1 MTKTI
6 LNIEGMQCGMCE
18 SHVNDAIRN
27 NFAVKK
33 VTSSHAKNRTEILS
47 EQPLDEQK
55 LREVI
60 DKTGY
65 TLTGLT
71 SEPYEKKGLFHR

>member
-6 LNIEGMQCGMCE
+6 LSIEGMQCGMCE
-18 SHVNDAIRN
+18 SHVNDAVRN

-65 TLTGLT
+65 TLTGIT

>member
-1 MTKTI
+1 MTKTV
-6 LNIEGMQCGMCE
+6 LTIEGMQCGMCE
-18 SHVNDAIRN
+18 SHVNETVRN

-55 LREVI
+55 LRDVI
-60 DKTGY
+60 GQTGY
-65 TLTGLT
+65 TLTNVT

>member
-1 MTKTI
+1 MTKTV
-6 LNIEGMQCGMCE
+6 LTIEGMQCGMCE
-18 SHVNDAIRN
+18 SHVNEAVRN

-55 LREVI
+55 LRDVI
-60 DKTGY
+60 GQTGY
-65 TLTGLT
+65 TLTNVT

>member
-1 MTKTI
+1 MTKTV
-6 LNIEGMQCGMCE
+6 LTIEGMQCGMCE
-18 SHVNDAIRN
+18 SHVNEVVRN
-27 NFAVKK
+27 SFAVKK

-55 LREVI
+55 LRDVI
-60 DKTGY
+60 GQTGY
-65 TLTGLT
+65 TLTNVT